1 MSKLITSIE
10 QFTMTSNDIA
20 KNVGKLHNKIM
31 QDIRNIIDD
40 FNCEQMGFL
49 FKKSTYQGERRK
61 EKCIAMNK
69 AAYNFIINRY
79 EIKAQIPT
87 RLQEEASLKT
97 IEQLLNIT
105 LIRQYKVLNYR
116 IDGYD
121 PISNVAYE
129 IDEPEHRYSQE
140 KDKKRQNEIEN
151 KLNCKFV
158 RIKL

>member
-10 QFTMTSNDIA
+10 QFTMTSNDI
-20 KNVGKLHNKIM
+20 VLITGKRHSDVLR
-31 QDIRNIIDD
+31 DIREIMSD
-40 FNCEQMGFL
+40 FNCKQMGFL
-49 FKKSTYQGERRK
+49 FKKSTYQAERRK

-79 EIKAQIPT
+79 EIKAQIPM

-121 PISNVAYE
+121 PINNVAYE
-129 IDEPEHRYSQE
+129 IDEPEHRYSKE